1 MRILLVEDNLQLA
14 EWLGRTLRQRRYTV
28 DCVYDGEGADALL
41 MTQPYDAVILD
52 LSLPRLGGRDV
63 LHRLRERHNA
73 VPVLILTATATL
85 ESRVGALNSGADDY
99 LIKPFEIDELEARV
113 RAMLRRVSQH
123 KDPVLHCGDLSYDSN
138 SRAFSVRGW
147 PLSLT
152 PREHAVLEVLMTRC
166 GKTVGKQALADSI
179 SSVNNDI
186 APQAIEVYI
195 HRLRKKLEPSDAAII
210 NLRGLGYLLKRHDE
224 G

>member
-14 EWLGRTLRQRRYTV
+14 EWLGRALRQRRYTV
-28 DCVYDGEGADALL
+28 DCVHDGDSADNVLR
-41 MTQPYDAVILD
+41 TQPYDAVVLD
-52 LSLPRLGGRDV
+52 LSLPRMCGRDV
-63 LHRLRERHNA
+63 LHHLRERRNG

-85 ESRVGALNSGADDY
+85 ESRVGTLNSGADDY
-99 LIKPFEIDELEARV
+99 LIKPFEIDELEARL
-113 RAMLRRVSQH
+113 RAMMRRVSQQ
-123 KDPVLHCGDLSYDSN
+123 KDPLLRCGDLSYDSN
-138 SRAFSVRGW
+138 SRAFAVRGW

-179 SSVNNDI
+179 STIDNDI
-186 APQAIEVYI
+186 APQAIEVYV
-195 HRLRKKLEPSDAAII
+195 HRLRKKLEPSDASII
-210 NLRGLGYLLKRHDE
+210 NLRGLGYLLKRRDD

>member
-14 EWLGRTLRQRRYTV
+14 EWLGRALRQRRYTV
-28 DCVYDGEGADALL
+28 DCVHDGDSADNVLR
-41 MTQPYDAVILD
+41 TQPYDAVILD
-52 LSLPRLGGRDV
+52 LSLPRMCGRDV
-63 LHRLRERHNA
+63 LHHLRERRNS

-85 ESRVGALNSGADDY
+85 ESRVGTLNSGADDY
-99 LIKPFEIDELEARV
+99 LIKPFEIDELEARL
-113 RAMLRRVSQH
+113 RAMMRRVSQQ
-123 KDPVLHCGDLSYDSN
+123 KDPLLRCGDLSYDSN
-138 SRAFSVRGW
+138 SRAFAVRGW

-179 SSVNNDI
+179 STIDNDI
-186 APQAIEVYI
+186 APQAIEVYV
-195 HRLRKKLEPSDAAII
+195 HRLRKKLEPSDASII
-210 NLRGLGYLLKRHDE
+210 NLRGLGYLLKRRDD

>member
-1 MRILLVEDNLQLA
+1 MRLLLVEDNLQLA
-14 EWLGRTLRQRRYTV
+14 EWLGRALRQRRYTV
-28 DCVYDGEGADALL
+28 DCAHDGESADDALL
-41 MTQPYDAVILD
+41 TQPYDAVILD
-52 LSLPRLGGRDV
+52 LSLPRLNGRDV
-63 LHRLRERHNA
+63 LCRLRQRRNA
-73 VPVLILTATATL
+73 VPVLILSASGAL
-85 ESRVGALNSGADDY
+85 ESRVGLLNSGADDY
-99 LIKPFEIDELEARV
+99 LVKPFEIDELEARL
-113 RAMLRRVSQH
+113 RAMQRRVSQQ
-123 KDPVLHCGDLSYDSN
+123 KDPILSCGNLSYDSN
-138 SRAFSVRGW
+138 SRTFSMRGW

-179 SSVNNDI
+179 STIDNDI

-210 NLRGLGYLLKRHDE
+210 NLRGLGYLLKQRDE

>member
-14 EWLGRTLRQRRYTV
+14 EWLGRALRQRRYTV
-28 DCVYDGEGADALL
+28 DYAYDGESADNALL
-41 MTQPYDAVILD
+41 TQPYDAVILD
-52 LSLPRLGGRDV
+52 LSLPRLNGRDV
-63 LHRLRERHNA
+63 LHRLRDRHNA
-73 VPVLILTATATL
+73 VPVLILSASGAL
-85 ESRVGALNSGADDY
+85 ESRVGLLNSGADDY
-99 LIKPFEIDELEARV
+99 LIKPFEIDELEARL
-113 RAMLRRVSQH
+113 RAMQRRVSQQ
-123 KDPVLHCGDLSYDSN
+123 KEPVLSCGNLSYDSN

-147 PLSLT
+147 PVSLT

-166 GKTVGKQALADSI
+166 GKTVGKQALADSLSTI
-179 SSVNNDI
+179 DNDI

-210 NLRGLGYLLKRHDE
+210 NLRGLGYLLKQRDD